1 MRLVGGEE
9 ERGKREGKSRIVGRI
24 TRWTTDEMNR
34 YTAEIHRTA
43 PKRKKTGRKI
53 PAFNR

>member
-24 TRWTTDEMNR
+24 TRWTTDERNGH
-34 YTAEIHRTA
+34 TAAIHRTA
-43 PKRKKTGRKI
+43 PKGRIGREI